1 MGKLYAIWER
11 ISTLIMIMD
20 HSPLRFSQILNEFYN
35 VLNRF
40 KVDDRLIQNSIIK
53 ILESVKLELITIDT
67 LKLCWNIKLR
77 YKYSYFDSL
86 IIVSA
91 LENNCSTLFSEDMQH
106 GQLIEN
112 TLRIFNPFG
121 KKE

>member
-1 MGKLYAIWER
+1 
-11 ISTLIMIMD
+11 MIMD